1 MSSLRWHVLFS
12 VLSTFHCSP
21 FFDRMRFSVCFPTI
35 YKQHS
40 RKKNNKKTHQQIYI
54 KIWPRFIKCS
64 AWLSA
69 VRKFV
74 LLPHHN
80 PYFRCSFWTIKKS
93 DTRHNREKKHNIFG
107 TRHEYSFCHGNNY
120 DYCYYFIYDLSILT
134 LSKKKKEKEME
145 NKVAMVS
152 TGAELHLTTTL
163 TFTNAGQQHF
173 CVCLFIRIGCG

>member
-54 KIWPRFIKCS
+54 KLWPRFIKCS

-107 TRHEYSFCHGNNY
+107 TRHEYSVRHGNNY

-134 LSKKKKEKEME
+134 LSKKKKRK
-145 NKVAMVS
+145 KWK
-152 TGAELHLTTTL
+152 TKWPW
-163 TFTNAGQQHF
+163 
-173 CVCLFIRIGCG
+173 CLRAPNCT